1 MGAIM
6 ADEAKKGMLDRLVER
21 IGNLGSSGQ
30 STAQSN
36 AAAQNL
42 QALADKFKDG
52 QCTASRPELMAIAN
66 NADKPIMAGAVQ
78 SCRENIQAAGYPM
91 KGPGG

>member
-1 MGAIM
+1 MP
-6 ADEAKKGMLDRLVER
+6 EEKKGMLDRLVDR
-21 IGNLGSSGQ
+21 ISTLSSSGQ
-30 STAQSN
+30 TNAQANQAS
-36 AAAQNL
+36 QNL